1 MIMKAL
7 SVFSGGLD
15 SMLAAALIQS
25 QGIEI
30 QALFFETP
38 FFSPQKAIQSAEEIG
53 VPFKVINITDR
64 HMEVLKNPRHGY
76 GGNMNPCID
85 CHALMFRIAG
95 EMLEQESAQFIITGE
110 VLGQRPMSQNRK
122 ALDIVE
128 TESGLKGLIL
138 RPLSAKCLSPSLP
151 EKKGWVDRD
160 RLMNFSG
167 RSRKP
172 QIEYAKK
179 LNITQYPSPA
189 GGCLLTDKIFSRRLK
204 DLFDSELEFKLRDIE
219 LLKIGRHFRINPTC
233 KIIIGR
239 NSSENQ
245 TINSLSE
252 EDDLLL
258 QTVSVPGPTVLVSG
272 ISSPETD
279 KLAAVMTVS
288 YSDAG
293 EDEVTELRL
302 TRKNKGIILKT
313 KGRIKSELKHYMI

>member
-138 RPLSAKCLSPSLP
+138 RPLSAKCLSPSVP

>member
-1 MIMKAL
+1 
-7 SVFSGGLD
+7 
-15 SMLAAALIQS
+15 
-25 QGIEI
+25 
-30 QALFFETP
+30 
-38 FFSPQKAIQSAEEIG
+38 
-53 VPFKVINITDR
+53 
-64 HMEVLKNPRHGY
+64 
-76 GGNMNPCID
+76 
-85 CHALMFRIAG
+85 
-95 EMLEQESAQFIITGE
+95 
-110 VLGQRPMSQNRK
+110 MSQNRK

-138 RPLSAKCLSPSLP
+138 RPLSAKCLSPSVP

>member
-138 RPLSAKCLSPSLP
+138 RPLSAKCLSPSVP

-272 ISSPETD
+272 IS
-279 KLAAVMTVS
+279 
-288 YSDAG
+288 
-293 EDEVTELRL
+293 
-302 TRKNKGIILKT
+302 
-313 KGRIKSELKHYMI
+313 

>member
-1 MIMKAL
+1 MKAL

-138 RPLSAKCLSPSLP
+138 RPLSAKCLSPSVP

-302 TRKNKGIILKT
+302 TRKNQGIILKT